1 MFDTLL
7 VLHFIGLAL
16 GVGTSFSMMA
26 LGIATGDMPQ
36 GERTSFMLRAMAL
49 SRNGSIGLL
58 LLILSGLGMLLVKGP
73 AAMLALGGGTFHAK
87 LGLVVV
93 LIGLFGYMQV
103 LTKRARQAG
112 GGPAMAKL
120 PQVGRIMLL
129 VGLAIVVLAVLSFH

>member
-1 MFDTLL
+1 MYDALL

-26 LGIATGDMPQ
+26 LGIASGDMAPA
-36 GERTSFMLRAMAL
+36 ERSSFMLRCSML
-49 SRNGSIGLL
+49 SKNGSIGLL

-87 LGLVVV
+87 LGLVLV
-93 LIGLFGYMQV
+93 LIGFFGYMQV

-112 GGPAMAKL
+112 GGPAMATL
-120 PQVGRIMLL
+120 PKVGRIMLL
-129 VGLAIVVLAVLSFH
+129 LSLAIVVLAVLSFH